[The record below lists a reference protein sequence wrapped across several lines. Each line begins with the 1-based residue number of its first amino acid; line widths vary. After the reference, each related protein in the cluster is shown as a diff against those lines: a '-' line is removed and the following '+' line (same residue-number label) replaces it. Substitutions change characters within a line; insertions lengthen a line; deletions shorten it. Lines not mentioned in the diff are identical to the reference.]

1 MRRLRYFAWFRRLF
15 FSMVLAVT
23 NLWGLEVSAQAT
35 SSSDNSENRPEVTV
49 DFSVLDDLKANK
61 PTVQKAPSV
70 TPKSGLVIPLNPNAR
85 KSVTDSPQVQ
95 PQKAPR
101 PRAVKIPVK
110 KPEKAKSASSKK
122 TVART
127 FKPRKLPIMKPL
139 WLTKQIAAAPLRT
152 TEKTQLNIAPPPKIN
167 RSLAPPKKPATA
179 AKIGEST
186 NRPKTSQPSSEQT
199 ATELQ
204 LAAVPPLPDITK
216 NMGKDVAKIPQL
228 KLTQKPKQKPKQT
241 LLSPSVTDVPDQAIV
256 ARLIPNKES
265 PPAKNTPPPV
275 SITFAENASNL
286 ENETLAKLDEVAHLL
301 QTNQTQRIQLKGYAP
316 RADKTI
322 SETRK
327 LSLYRSMEIRKY
339 LQSKGIDRLR
349 MDIRA
354 LGDTDKSGAML
365 NRVDIVFTQ

>member
-1 MRRLRYFAWFRRLF
+1 MRRLRYFAWYRRLF

-85 KSVTDSPQVQ
+85 KPVTDSAPS
-95 PQKAPR
+95 PTTKSPR

-139 WLTKQIAAAPLRT
+139 WLTKQIATAPPRT

-179 AKIGEST
+179 AKIGEAT

-204 LAAVPPLPDITK
+204 LAAVPPSPISRKIWGKMLPRSPCQNLRKNLSKNQANTAITLCHRCARSSYCCK
-216 NMGKDVAKIPQL
+216 ANPQQGKPSRQKYPPTKTYAK
-228 KLTQKPKQKPKQT
+228 T
-241 LLSPSVTDVPDQAIV
+241 
-256 ARLIPNKES
+256 
-265 PPAKNTPPPV
+265 
-275 SITFAENASNL
+275 
-286 ENETLAKLDEVAHLL
+286 
-301 QTNQTQRIQLKGYAP
+301 
-316 RADKTI
+316 
-322 SETRK
+322 
-327 LSLYRSMEIRKY
+327 
-339 LQSKGIDRLR
+339 
-349 MDIRA
+349 
-354 LGDTDKSGAML
+354 
-365 NRVDIVFTQ
+365 